1 MNLYALYV
9 FTFLYIGN
17 HTTVPIIKSES
28 SITST
33 TTKRSNSKTSK
44 KSLKWVST
52 EEGSANET

>member
-17 HTTVPIIKSES
+17 HTTVPITMPEK

-33 TTKRSNSKTSK
+33 TTIRSNSVTSR
-44 KSLKWVST
+44 KSLEKVST
-52 EEGSANET
+52 EEGIVNDT